1 MEHKTEDT
9 AVQHEPATKTPVLPS
24 IIATPAEVS
33 RLNREI
39 AQLDDV
45 LHQFS
50 LRTGGGATELPKTS
64 RLLEILAEN
73 NQLNLLSTDDRRLL
87 RRFLELVE
95 QRAPKLHFS
104 FSADPSPA
112 FIDKL
117 INWLRQEIHPQAL
130 VVVGLQPNIG
140 AGCTLRTV
148 NKYFDL
154 SMKKDF
160 YYHRG
165 LLKRSLWPE
174 DMKPA

>member
-1 MEHKTEDT
+1 MEHKEPVA
-9 AVQHEPATKTPVLPS
+9 AVDQKPAARTPVLPS
-24 IIATPAEVS
+24 IIATPSEVS

-39 AQLDDV
+39 AQLDEV
-45 LHQFS
+45 LHQYS
-50 LRTGGGATELPKTS
+50 LRSGGGATELPKTS
-64 RLLEILAEN
+64 RLLEILAET
-73 NQLNLLSTDDRRLL
+73 NQLNMLNADDRRFL
-87 RRFLELVE
+87 RRFLELIDE
-95 QRAPKLHFS
+95 RAPKLHFS
-104 FSADPSPA
+104 FSADPSPG

-117 INWLRQEIHPQAL
+117 IVWLRQEIHPQAL
-130 VVVGLQPNIG
+130 VVIGLQPNIG